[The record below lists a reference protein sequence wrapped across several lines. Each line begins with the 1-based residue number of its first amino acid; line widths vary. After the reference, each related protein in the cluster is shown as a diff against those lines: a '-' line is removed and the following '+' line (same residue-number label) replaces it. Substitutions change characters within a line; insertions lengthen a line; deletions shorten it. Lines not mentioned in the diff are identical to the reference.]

1 MRIEETGITQ
11 NKIYFEYIVSAGFIV
26 CCYLLYLVKNKI
38 DKNLF
43 VFLEISF
50 LCKVVSELLF
60 TRYMGVTDFYNMIGH
75 IFKVISYY
83 YLYLGIIVNGLQ
95 RPYDMIKHDL
105 DNVGSVLKENDKL
118 RCYMEEVLYQNE
130 KCYDWIINNSSNGII
145 IVRNHM
151 IVYANKT
158 ALYLL
163 GARDI
168 NDVSNKNVKEF
179 MLDDTIG
186 SNNFAEIVNSPIFN
200 EIRLLKINK
209 ETIDVEYTINSI
221 MYRGTPAYLILLRD
235 INLKKEVNNLKNNL
249 IENEIELNKSNE
261 FNKVLTEF
269 FSNISHDL
277 KTPINVI
284 LSAVQLLMSK
294 KNTENK
300 IEFEEQLNR
309 LLIII
314 KQNSFRLI
322 RLVSNLIDTSKYE
335 SGFLK
340 LELKNHNIVSIVED
354 ITMSVSDYI
363 KSKGVNIIF
372 DTDDEE
378 RIIAVDADKIERIM
392 LNLLS
397 NAVKFTDKGGEI
409 LVNIENDV
417 DYVRIS
423 VKDSGIG
430 IPEEKIKLIF
440 DRFAQVDNSLIR
452 NKEGSGIG
460 LSLVKLLIEMH
471 GGYIKVNSTVGEGSE
486 FIVELPV
493 TLTQSNE
500 MESLDYYNCDN
511 KIEKILIEF
520 SDIYSI
526 D

>member
-1 MRIEETGITQ
+1 
-11 NKIYFEYIVSAGFIV
+11 
-26 CCYLLYLVKNKI
+26 
-38 DKNLF
+38 
-43 VFLEISF
+43 
-50 LCKVVSELLF
+50 
-60 TRYMGVTDFYNMIGH
+60 
-75 IFKVISYY
+75 
-83 YLYLGIIVNGLQ
+83 
-95 RPYDMIKHDL
+95 
-105 DNVGSVLKENDKL
+105 
-118 RCYMEEVLYQNE
+118 
-130 KCYDWIINNSSNGII
+130 
-145 IVRNHM
+145 
-151 IVYANKT
+151 
-158 ALYLL
+158 
-163 GARDI
+163 
-168 NDVSNKNVKEF
+168 
-179 MLDDTIG
+179 
-186 SNNFAEIVNSPIFN
+186 
-200 EIRLLKINK
+200 
-209 ETIDVEYTINSI
+209 
-221 MYRGTPAYLILLRD
+221 
-235 INLKKEVNNLKNNL
+235 
-249 IENEIELNKSNE
+249 
-261 FNKVLTEF
+261 
-269 FSNISHDL
+269 
-277 KTPINVI
+277 
-284 LSAVQLLMSK
+284 
-294 KNTENK
+294 
-300 IEFEEQLNR
+300 
-309 LLIII
+309 
-314 KQNSFRLI
+314 
-322 RLVSNLIDTSKYE
+322 
-335 SGFLK
+335 
-340 LELKNHNIVSIVED
+340 
-354 ITMSVSDYI
+354 MSVSDYI

-409 LVNIENDV
+409 LVNIEN
-417 DYVRIS
+417 VRIS